1 MKKHLIAAAVAG
13 ALAVPAMAQVTI
25 GGTLEAS
32 YVSQK
37 NADKSTKAAL
47 NNSLV
52 GTPNIEFKGS
62 EDLGGGLK
70 ASFVLKDEFDTVSGQ
85 DTDSAEAAFDEARI
99 SLSGSFGTVSLGR
112 FDHVGRDIGGVYR
125 FFGDI
130 GRLES
135 SMNYGGSTPNIVSY
149 TSPSFNGF
157 SVAFSDTRGT
167 GRTSTSAYPEKSSSY
182 IIRGDI
188 AGFKV
193 AYASTEAKTANTG
206 VTKEK
211 VGGFAGSYDFKVAQV
226 GLVSVKREETGSND
240 VKALGIHA
248 AAPVGP
254 VTLGFSNTTY
264 EESGNDKETK
274 IMTLAAKY
282 SFSKRTAVYG
292 TWQKI
297 TKDSAGIAN
306 GIDKTRGMD
315 LVTPTSGTS
324 NTGYG
329 ISVEHKF

>member
-25 GGTLEAS
+25 SGTLEAS

-52 GTPNIEFKGS
+52 GTPFIQFKGT

-70 ASFVLKDEFDTVSGQ
+70 ASFVIKNEIETVNGTGG
-85 DTDSAEAAFDEARI
+85 DDYENTFIA
-99 SLSGSFGTVSLGR
+99 LSGGFGEVKLGR
-112 FDHVGRDIGGVYR
+112 FDHVGRDFGGVYR

-135 SMNYGGSTPNIVSY
+135 TMNPGSETPNMISY
-149 TSPSFNGF
+149 TSPKFNGF

-167 GRTSTSAYPEKSSSY
+167 GRDTTTTYPAKGQSY
-182 IIRGDI
+182 IVRGDV
-188 AGFKV
+188 AGAKL
-193 AYASTEAKTANTG
+193 AYSSVEIKAANTG
-206 VTKEK
+206 ASSDKVT
-211 VGGFAGSYDFKVAQV
+211 GFAGSYDFKVAKV
-226 GLVSVKREETGSND
+226 GLVSAKREAAGVND

-254 VTLGFSNTTY
+254 VTLGFTNTTY

-282 SFSKRTAVYG
+282 SLSKRTAVYG

-297 TKDSAGIAN
+297 TKDAAGIAT
-306 GIDKTRGMD
+306 GMDKTRGMD